1 MSQGKFCFR
10 VVLPL
15 EPGRVVSG
23 ESRWVAAWTIREG
36 RVAACRCEGVGAS
49 VPREGRCEGV
59 GASVP
64 REGRG
69 TSLGL
74 WPAQPTRGGCSVCVL
89 GPAQGE
95 PDSLL
100 ACVLTDCTFVMEKRA
115 NPPSQH
121 TGSSDPGSRAATGQA
136 ADKTCRGRPAQGA
149 CQARCGGQVCPARCG
164 GQAARPG
171 GWCVQ
176 LAHTARA
183 PVPPPG
189 KPAGTDSQGP
199 LSVQTDT
206 HSPAER
212 PQPSP
217 ATRERAPCSHTCAG
231 VEPGV
236 HVSQEAAGLWGSGWR
251 RPQNG

>member
-23 ESRWVAAWTIREG
+23 ESRRVAAWTIREG

-100 ACVLTDCTFVMEKRA
+100 ACVLTDCTFVMEREQTH
-115 NPPSQH
+115 PPSTQEAQ
-121 TGSSDPGSRAATGQA
+121 TREAGQPPGKLLTRHAEGA
-136 ADKTCRGRPAQGA
+136 RP
-149 CQARCGGQVCPARCG
+149 RVR
-164 GQAARPG
+164 ARPG
-171 GWCVQ
+171 VEDRCARPGVEDRLPGQVGGACSWLTQPVRQ
-176 LAHTARA
+176 FLLPGNQPGQTAR
-183 PVPPPG
+183 
-189 KPAGTDSQGP
+189 GP
-199 LSVQTDT
+199 
-206 HSPAER
+206 
-212 PQPSP
+212 
-217 ATRERAPCSHTCAG
+217 
-231 VEPGV
+231 
-236 HVSQEAAGLWGSGWR
+236 
-251 RPQNG
+251 

>member
-1 MSQGKFCFR
+1 MACAAH
-10 VVLPL
+10 
-15 EPGRVVSG
+15 PGRVQRLRPGPS
-23 ESRWVAAWTIREG
+23 TG
-36 RVAACRCEGVGAS
+36 RARQ
-49 VPREGRCEGV
+49 
-59 GASVP
+59 
-64 REGRG
+64 
-69 TSLGL
+69 SLGL
-74 WPAQPTRGGCSVCVL
+74 RPHRLHLCDG
-89 GPAQGE
+89 
-95 PDSLL
+95 
-100 ACVLTDCTFVMEKRA
+100 KRA